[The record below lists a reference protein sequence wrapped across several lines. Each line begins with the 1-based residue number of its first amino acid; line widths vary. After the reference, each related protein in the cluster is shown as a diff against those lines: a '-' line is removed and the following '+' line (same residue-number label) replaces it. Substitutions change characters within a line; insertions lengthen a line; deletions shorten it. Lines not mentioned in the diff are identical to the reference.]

1 MKYWIFDLDNT
12 LYMTQNVIYEDIK
25 KDYYLRCLI
34 NSLDGKKIIFTNAT
48 LSHAE
53 AVLKQLGIR
62 DLFYDIIDRN
72 RLGGLKPDIKIYKKF
87 LSLSYI
93 NNTDKC
99 IFFEDNIINLIT
111 AKKIG
116 WITILISKKRNKNYT
131 FIDYKFNDIHSA
143 VENFTFNSSQCL
155 R

>member
-12 LYMTQNVIYEDIK
+12 LYMTKNIIYEDIK

-34 NSLDGKKIIFTNAT
+34 NSLDGKKIIFTNAI

-62 DLFYDIIDRN
+62 DLFYDVIYRT
-72 RLGGLKPDIKIYKKF
+72 RLGGIKPDIKVFKRF
-87 LSLSYI
+87 LSFAYI
-93 NNTDKC
+93 ENRDEC
-99 IFFEDNIINLIT
+99 IFFEDNIINLFT
-111 AKKIG
+111 AKKFG
-116 WITILISKKRNKNYT
+116 WKTILISRNRQKTYP
-131 FIDYKFNDIHSA
+131 FIDYYFSDIHSA

-155 R
+155 I